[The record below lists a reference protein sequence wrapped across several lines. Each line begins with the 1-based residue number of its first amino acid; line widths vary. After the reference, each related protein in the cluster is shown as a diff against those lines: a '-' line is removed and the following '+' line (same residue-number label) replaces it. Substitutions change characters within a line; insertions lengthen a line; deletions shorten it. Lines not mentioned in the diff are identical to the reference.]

1 MRVAWSLAGALP
13 GAGEQC
19 LNRGGSGGSRARSPA
34 SGHKAFTSGPPG
46 PSYPGTPETPNQLEA
61 SAPGD
66 KIYRYIYIIKR
77 SPKWGRGAGSLGPPS
92 KPRLEEGLKS
102 PKSSSQPCT
111 HLPRAPPPP
120 QLSVPSEHPLSAVLE
135 FVVKGWAPF
144 QRGPQGL
151 EPLKGRQ
158 PARVPDRHPSFQP
171 LQSQGG

>member
-1 MRVAWSLAGALP
+1 MLINWSQNILCSDDIIL
-13 GAGEQC
+13 
-19 LNRGGSGGSRARSPA
+19 
-34 SGHKAFTSGPPG
+34 
-46 PSYPGTPETPNQLEA
+46 QLECFA
-61 SAPGD
+61 ALDAARLPSPDFPLPLFFLKYTDIFILSKGPQSGEGAP
-66 KIYRYIYIIKR
+66 
-77 SPKWGRGAGSLGPPS
+77 GSLGPPS

-111 HLPRAPPPP
+111 HLPRAPSPP